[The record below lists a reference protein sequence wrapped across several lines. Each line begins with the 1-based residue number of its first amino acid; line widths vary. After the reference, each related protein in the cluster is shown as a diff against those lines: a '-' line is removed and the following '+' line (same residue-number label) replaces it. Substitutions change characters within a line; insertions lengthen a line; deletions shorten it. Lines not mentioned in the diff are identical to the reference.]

1 MNKSPS
7 LERLLDPAQCL
18 EPTEF
23 IDSDSASVAALAQRV
38 RGDGPPTQ
46 KAVRLFEHVRD
57 EIQYEFRAKHTKDE
71 FRASRVLADGKG
83 FCVQKAV
90 LLCALLRAARI
101 PSALVLCDLKDY
113 TLPSRIV
120 QAMGTDTMFHHGFN
134 AIHLNGRWLLADASL
149 SPDVVERKRYRR
161 VDFDGEHDALFPN
174 TTIAGDAHAEVIRFH
189 GMYVDLPFNQMTGA
203 FMAAYAQADLAAL
216 AEMGHQF

>member
-1 MNKSPS
+1 MNKSPP

-113 TLPSRIV
+113 TLSHAHRPGDGYRHDVPPRPQRHPPQREVAPGRRQPVPRRRRAKALPSRRV
-120 QAMGTDTMFHHGFN
+120 
-134 AIHLNGRWLLADASL
+134 
-149 SPDVVERKRYRR
+149 RR
-161 VDFDGEHDALFPN
+161 
-174 TTIAGDAHAEVIRFH
+174 
-189 GMYVDLPFNQMTGA
+189 
-203 FMAAYAQADLAAL
+203 
-216 AEMGHQF
+216 

>member
-1 MNKSPS
+1 MNESPP

-18 EPTEF
+18 DPTEF
-23 IDSDSASVAALAQRV
+23 LDSDSASVKALAQA
-38 RGDGPPTQ
+38 RGDTVQ
-46 KAVRLFEHVRD
+46 NAVRLFEHVRD
-57 EIQYEFRAKHTKDE
+57 EIQYEFRAKLTKDE
-71 FRASRVLADGKG
+71 YRASRVLVDGKG

-90 LLCALLRAARI
+90 LLCALLRAAQI

-113 TLPSRIV
+113 TLPMRIV
-120 QAMGTDTMFHHGFN
+120 QAMGTDTMFHHGLN

-161 VDFDGEHDALFPN
+161 VDFDGEDDALFPK
-174 TTIAGDAHAEVIRFH
+174 TTLAGAAHAEVVRFH
-189 GMYVDLPFNQMTGA
+189 GMYTDLPYNQMVGA

-216 AEMGHQF
+216 ARMGYRF